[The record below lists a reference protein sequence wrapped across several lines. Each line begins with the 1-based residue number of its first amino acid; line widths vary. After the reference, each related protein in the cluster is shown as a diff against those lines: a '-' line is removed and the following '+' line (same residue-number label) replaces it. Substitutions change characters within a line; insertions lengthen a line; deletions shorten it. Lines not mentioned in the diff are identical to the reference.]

1 MEVMN
6 SVDLWEGGDMLLL
19 HEESVLQEAELLSE
33 LALGFLALT
42 WPSGGSG
49 TGKKTPEL
57 ALAIEEVRQAR
68 AWGCPS

>member
-42 WPSGGSG
+42 WAFWR
-49 TGKKTPEL
+49 KRDW
-57 ALAIEEVRQAR
+57 EEDSRVDS
-68 AWGCPS
+68 CD